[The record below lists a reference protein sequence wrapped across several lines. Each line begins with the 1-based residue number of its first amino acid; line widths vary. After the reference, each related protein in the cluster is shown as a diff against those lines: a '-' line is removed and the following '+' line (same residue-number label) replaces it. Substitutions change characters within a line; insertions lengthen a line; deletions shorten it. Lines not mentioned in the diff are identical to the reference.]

1 MNKEKILAVKS
12 KIASVL
18 GNCKKKVLGAV
29 AGAMTV
35 VTTAVTSFAAEG
47 DTSFSVSDITTVLNP
62 IKEQFTFTNI
72 ASVLAIVVGAAAV
85 LTLGWFG
92 VRKVISIIQRALKKG
107 KVSV

>member
-1 MNKEKILAVKS
+1 MNNENIKEFFAK
-12 KIASVL
+12 
-18 GNCKKKVLGAV
+18 CKKKVLGAV
-29 AGAMTV
+29 AGAVTV

-47 DTSFSVSDITTVLNP
+47 DTSFSASDISTVLNP
-62 IKEQFTFTNI
+62 IKEQFTFSNI
-72 ASVLAIVVGAAAV
+72 ATILAIVVGAAAV

>member
-1 MNKEKILAVKS
+1 MNKEKVKELFA
-12 KIASVL
+12 K
-18 GNCKKKVLGAV
+18 CKKKVFGAV
-29 AGAMTV
+29 AGAVTV

-72 ASVLAIVVGAAAV
+72 ATILAIVVGAAAV

-92 VRKVISIIQRALKKG
+92 VRKVISIIQKALKKG